1 MKNGGGDTG
10 FRRYRIQISQ
20 PNSRSKALDEIYQI
34 YISLH
39 LRPQHSA
46 IFLHEFLMILWH
58 IFMKIANVFENFVP
72 TRAETW
78 LMLDNR
84 VGPGKSVVQKM
95 VINMRKPYDYTKK
108 ETQQLDFSRY

>member
-39 LRPQHSA
+39 LRPQHSR
-46 IFLHEFLMILWH
+46 ILMILWP
-58 IFMKIANVFENFVP
+58 FFKKIANVFENFVP